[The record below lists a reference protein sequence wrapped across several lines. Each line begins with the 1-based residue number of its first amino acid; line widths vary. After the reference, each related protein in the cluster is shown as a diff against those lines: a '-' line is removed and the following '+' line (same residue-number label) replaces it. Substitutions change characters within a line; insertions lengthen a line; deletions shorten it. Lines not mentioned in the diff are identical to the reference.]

1 MDNFNKIW
9 KVRNILSTAE
19 EYLDGEIVKRY
30 EICEVEDTNGNDVGY
45 TLHIFSRDV
54 DIPHSGLVPTPVSI
68 VTKDLDALENV
79 LAGIVPDETYSKP
92 VVVNFNWKK
101 K

>member
-1 MDNFNKIW
+1 MSDFNKIW
-9 KVRNILSTAE
+9 KVKNTLSTAE
-19 EYLDGEIVKRY
+19 ELYDGIVVKRY
-30 EICEVEDTNGNDVGY
+30 EICEVEDADGNEVGY

-54 DIPHSGLVPTPVSI
+54 DGHENGLMPNPVSI

-79 LAGIVPDETYSKP
+79 LAGIIPDATHDKP

-101 K
+101 L